1 MKLALRLAAHGMFT
15 TGANPRVGCVIVQ
28 KDQVVGQAHHQ
39 RVGER
44 HAEVLALLAA
54 GHDAKDATAYVTLE
68 PCSHVGKN
76 PPCADALIEAG
87 IKKVVVCNDDPN
99 PLVSGQGFKK
109 LEKAGIKVTRG
120 VLKKKGE
127 ALNRGFLHRMR
138 TGLPWVRTKSAQS
151 LDGRTAM
158 ANGESYWIT
167 GEKARADVQYWRGR
181 SGAVVTGVETVLTD
195 DCQLN
200 FRPGLL
206 SKKYLKLAENK
217 DISQPLRIIIDSE
230 LRTPLDARILNQ
242 TNEVMIVTTV
252 ADKLKLEPYLN
263 SGIRVETMP
272 GANGQ
277 VDLQQLCQYLGS
289 QEINEV
295 LIESGATLSGAF
307 LSAGL
312 VDEMIVY
319 TAPVLMGHS
328 GRPLFKLNIEE
339 MSERHHIEVTS
350 IKSLGKD
357 WRLRA
362 LPRKE
367 AK

>member
-1 MKLALRLAAHGMFT
+1 MRLALRLAAHGMFT
-15 TGANPRVGCVIVQ
+15 TGANPRVGCVIV
-28 KDQVVGQAHHQ
+28 KNDEIIGQAFHQ
-39 RVGER
+39 RVGEQ
-44 HAEVLALLAA
+44 HAEALALLEA
-54 GHDAKDATAYVTLE
+54 GQDAKGATAYVTLE

-76 PPCADALIEAG
+76 PPCADALIEAK
-87 IKKVVVCNDDPN
+87 IKTVVVCNDDPN
-99 PLVSGQGFKK
+99 PLVAGAGIEK
-109 LEKAGIKVTRG
+109 LEKAGIKVIRG

-127 ALNRGFLHRMR
+127 ALNRGFLHRMQ
-138 TGLPWVRTKSAQS
+138 TNLPWIRTKSAQS

-167 GEKARADVQYWRGR
+167 SDKARADVQYWRGR
-181 SGAVVTGVETVLTD
+181 SGAVITGIETVLND

-200 FRPGLL
+200 FRPEVLP
-206 SKKYLKLAENK
+206 KKYANLAKNK
-217 DISQPLRIIIDSE
+217 KINQPLRVVVDSQ
-230 LRTPLDARILNQ
+230 LRTPLNARILNQ
-242 TNEVMIVTTV
+242 NKEVMLVTAV
-252 ADKLKLEPYLN
+252 VDQSKLQPYIKA
-263 SGIRVETMP
+263 GIRVKNMI
-272 GANGQ
+272 GVNGQ

-307 LSAGL
+307 LAAGL

-319 TAPVLMGHS
+319 TAPVLMGDS
-328 GRPLFKLNIEE
+328 GRPLFKLNVEE
-339 MSERHHIEVTS
+339 MSERHHIKVTS

-367 AK
+367 TK